1 LRWHNDV
8 NRARR
13 LDLAS
18 VPNVRRITIGLL
30 IDRSTSKRDGRRKG
44 EIERYIYIEPEGRK
58 EISFIV
64 DQTTER
70 LR

>member
-1 LRWHNDV
+1 M
-8 NRARR
+8 
-13 LDLAS
+13 
-18 VPNVRRITIGLL
+18 
-30 IDRSTSKRDGRRKG
+30 KG

-70 LR
+70 LRQKQG